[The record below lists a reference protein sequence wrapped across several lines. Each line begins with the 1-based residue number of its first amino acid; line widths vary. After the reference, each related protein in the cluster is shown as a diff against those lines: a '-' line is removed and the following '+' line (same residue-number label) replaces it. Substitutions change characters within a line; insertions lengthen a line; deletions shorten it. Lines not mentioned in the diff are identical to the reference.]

1 MRFGHVGT
9 EDGTRLVVVSQGRQV
24 DVASVIDGGP
34 RTLDELL
41 IAPDAALAALADAL
55 DANTASP
62 GAVAEGP
69 WLPPLQRPATI
80 IAIGLNYHDH
90 CREFGVA
97 PPAVPTVFAKLP
109 GSVIGDGDAITWDEA
124 ITREVD
130 WEVELGVVIGRET
143 WNVSVDEAENVI
155 FGYTI
160 VNDVTARDL
169 QRAEQQWVR
178 AKSLQTFC
186 PIGPVVVTRDEIQDV
201 QRLSLRTRVNGVTMQ
216 DSTTAEMVFSVRELI
231 SFLSR
236 SMVLRPGDL
245 VATGTPVG
253 VGGFREPPVY
263 LRDGD
268 EVEVEIE
275 GIGTLRNSCAVR
287 RSDSL

>member
-1 MRFGHVGT
+1 MKFGQVAT
-9 EDGTRLVVVSQGRQV
+9 EAGTRLVAVYNGRQV
-24 DVASVIDGGP
+24 DVATLIDGGP
-34 RTLDELL
+34 QTLDELL
-41 IAPDAALAALADAL
+41 SAPGTSLDAIADAL
-55 DANTASP
+55 DADAGFT
-62 GAVAEGP
+62 GDVADERP
-69 WLPPLQRPATI
+69 WLPPLQRPSTI

-90 CREFGVA
+90 CREFGVV

-109 GSVIGDGDAITWDEA
+109 GSVIGDGDAIAWDEA
-124 ITREVD
+124 ITRQVD

-143 WNVSVDEAENVI
+143 WNVSVDEAEDAI

-169 QRAEQQWVR
+169 QRAEPQWVR

-186 PIGPVVVTRDEIQDV
+186 PIGPIVVTRDEIPDV
-201 QRLSLRTRVNGVTMQ
+201 QRLPLRTRVNGVTMQ
-216 DSTTAEMVFSVRELI
+216 DSTTAEMVFSVRELV

-236 SMVLRPGDL
+236 SIVLRPGDL
-245 VATGTPVG
+245 IATGTPVG
-253 VGGFREPPVY
+253 VGAFREPPVF

-275 GIGTLRNSCAVR
+275 GIGTLRNRCIVR
-287 RSDSL
+287 PQR

>member
-1 MRFGHVGT
+1 MKLGHVAS
-9 EDGTRLVVVSQGRQV
+9 EAGTRLVVLSRGRQV
-24 DVASVIDGGP
+24 DVASLIDGGP
-34 RTLDELL
+34 QTLDELIL
-41 IAPDAALAALADAL
+41 SPAASLGALEDAL
-55 DANTASP
+55 GQEAGTT
-62 GAVAEGP
+62 GVVATRP
-69 WLPPLQRPATI
+69 WLPPLQRMATI

-130 WEVELGVVIGRET
+130 WEVELGVIIGRET
-143 WNVSVDEAENVI
+143 SNVSVDEAEEAI
-155 FGYTI
+155 FGYTV
-160 VNDVTARDL
+160 VNDVTARDI

-186 PIGPVVVTRDEIQDV
+186 PIGPIVVTRDEIPDV

-216 DSTTAEMVFSVRELI
+216 DSTTAEMVFSVRELV
-231 SFLSR
+231 SYLSR
-236 SMVLRPGDL
+236 SIVLRPGDL
-245 VATGTPVG
+245 IATGTPVG
-253 VGGFREPPVY
+253 VGAFREPPVF
-263 LRDGD
+263 LHDGD

-275 GIGTLRNSCAVR
+275 GIGTLRSPCVTR
-287 RSDSL
+287 PLP